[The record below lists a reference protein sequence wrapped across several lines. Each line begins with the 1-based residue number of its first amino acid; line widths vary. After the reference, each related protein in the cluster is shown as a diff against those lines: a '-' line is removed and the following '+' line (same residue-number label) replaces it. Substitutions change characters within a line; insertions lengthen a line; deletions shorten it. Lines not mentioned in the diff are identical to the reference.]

1 MRQGVRRQLA
11 RRTSSYS
18 AAPDVAGDRQHLV
31 VVVCYF
37 HARGEFLDDALCS
50 WNRDH
55 IDRPYPASSIRTV
68 GRLCCVRSFIY
79 GDHLNRGIFFPEIIF
94 HDENADDKQCDQ

>member
-11 RRTSSYS
+11 WGATADS

-31 VVVCYF
+31 VAVCDL
-37 HARGEFLDDALCS
+37 HAGGQFLDDALCS

-55 IDRPYPASSIRTV
+55 IDRPCTAPSIRALR
-68 GRLCCVRSFIY
+68 RLCCVFSDVHDDY
-79 GDHLNRGIFFPEIIF
+79 LNRSIFFPEIIF
-94 HDENADDKQCDQ
+94 HDEDADDEQ